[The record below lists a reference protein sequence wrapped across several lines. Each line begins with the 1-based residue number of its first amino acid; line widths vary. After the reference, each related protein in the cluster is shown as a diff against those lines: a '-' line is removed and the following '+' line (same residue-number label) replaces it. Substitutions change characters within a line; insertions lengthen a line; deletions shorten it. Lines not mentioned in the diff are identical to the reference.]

1 MRRSILFTIVIAV
14 FACGTA
20 AAQTVGTIVV
30 AHGGDDGWN
39 RQVIDIAARAKTGG
53 PIEVAFLMGPG
64 ASSYRFQDAAQKLV
78 KAGVGQIVVVPLLIS
93 SSSGHYD
100 QIRYLAGAAVKLD
113 DVMMHHLHMAGLEPA
128 KVNVPMRVTR
138 AIDDSP
144 AAARVL
150 AERAL
155 ELTRNTAAHALFIVG
170 HGPNEPEQFAFW
182 MKNLRTLADS
192 VQSFSGFADVRTGVI
207 QDDAPAEVRAEA
219 VKRVRDLIELQHA
232 ATKQPVVVVPA
243 LISKGSITKEK
254 LPRDLA
260 GLPILFS
267 GEALLPHPLL
277 AKWIEERVAD
287 ASATALRQD
296 HSSR

>member
-1 MRRSILFTIVIAV
+1 MRTILTVIA
-14 FACGTA
+14 FAVAATLNPGSTGTA
-20 AAQTVGTIVV
+20 AAQSTGVILI

-39 RQVIDIAARAKTGG
+39 RQVLDIAALAKTDR

-64 ASSYRFQDAAQKLV
+64 AGKHRFQDAAQRLV
-78 KAGVGQIVVVPLLIS
+78 NAGASRIVVVPLLVS

-100 QIRYLAGAAVKLD
+100 QIRYLAGENVQLD

-128 KVNVPMRVTR
+128 RVQVPLKVTR

-144 AAARVL
+144 AIARVL
-150 AERAL
+150 AERARQL
-155 ELTRNTAAHALFIVG
+155 AVNPAQHAVFIVG
-170 HGPNEPEQFAFW
+170 HGPNQPEELAYW
-182 MKNLRTLADS
+182 MRNLRVLADS
-192 VQSFSGFADVRTGVI
+192 VRAAAPFADVRTGVI

-232 ATKQPVVVVPA
+232 ATRQPVVVVPA

-260 GLPILFS
+260 GLPVLFD

-277 AKWIEERVAD
+277 AKWIEERIAE
-287 ASATALRQD
+287 AR
-296 HSSR
+296 

>member
-1 MRRSILFTIVIAV
+1 MRKSILFAFV
-14 FACGTA
+14 FAIA
-20 AAQTVGTIVV
+20 AHAAAFAQTVGTIIV
-30 AHGGDDGWN
+30 AHGGDDAWN
-39 RQVIDIAARAKTGG
+39 QQVIDIAARANTGG

-64 ASSYRFQDAAQKLV
+64 ASKHRFQDAAQKLV
-78 KAGVGQIVVVPLLIS
+78 KAGASRLVVVPLLIS

-100 QIRYLAGAAVKLD
+100 QIRYLAGEDVKLD

-128 KVNVPMRVTR
+128 RIDVPVRVTR

-144 AAARVL
+144 AVARVL

-155 ELTRNTAAHALFIVG
+155 EITSNPSTHALFIVG
-170 HGPNEPEQFAFW
+170 HGPNQPEELAFW
-182 MKNLRTLADS
+182 MTNLRTLADS
-192 VQSFSGFADVRTGVI
+192 VRAHAQFADIRTGVI

-219 VKRVRDLIELQHA
+219 VRRVRDIIELQHA

-260 GLPILFS
+260 GLPILFK

-277 AKWIEERVAD
+277 AKWIEERVAE
-287 ASATALRQD
+287 ARTAAAR
-296 HSSR
+296 